1 MKQPELYILEGE
13 EREAGRKSTRALRGE
28 KRVPSVL
35 YGSGIEES
43 IHFSIEELDL
53 ERILSVSETKLQE
66 LTINGT
72 TYRTL
77 LKKVEYDPVTDRP
90 LHADFYVMN
99 PKKPVKLSVPVN
111 LTGTAKGVRDSG
123 GRVFQPLRIVRVKVL
138 PDRIPAYFELDISD
152 LGIGDSLH
160 VDKLDLD
167 GIDPLDDP
175 SRTIVTIAPPR
186 SDAAFVSSGD
196 EDDLLEDVDEE
207 LDEATESEE
216 TEEEE
221 ATE

>member
-1 MKQPELYILEGE
+1 MMKQRGLCILEGDDNDACGKTTKSF
-13 EREAGRKSTRALRGE
+13 REQNRLLSAVYVSR
-28 KRVPSVL
+28 
-35 YGSGIEES
+35 IEEG

-53 ERILSVSETKLQE
+53 ERILSVRVTTLQE
-66 LTINGT
+66 LTINGK

-77 LKKVEYDPVTDRP
+77 LKRVEYDPVTDRP

-99 PKKPVKLSVPVN
+99 PKKAVKLSVPVI

-138 PDRIPAYFELDISD
+138 PDKIPAYFELDISD

-175 SRTIVTIAPPR
+175 SRTIVTITPPR
-186 SDAAFVSSGD
+186 SDAALVSSGE

-207 LDEATESEE
+207 LDEATEAEE
-216 TEEEE
+216 TEEE

>member
-13 EREAGRKSTRALRGE
+13 EREAGRKSAKSLRE
-28 KRVPSVL
+28 QNRVPSVL

-66 LTINGT
+66 LTINGK

-77 LKKVEYDPVTDRP
+77 LKRVEYDPVTDRP

-99 PKKPVKLSVPVN
+99 PKKAVKLSVPVI

-138 PDRIPAYFELDISD
+138 PDKIPAYFELDISD

-175 SRTIVTIAPPR
+175 SRTIVTITPPR
-186 SDAAFVSSGD
+186 SDAALVSSGE

-207 LDEATESEE
+207 LDEATEPEK
-216 TEEEE
+216 TEEE

>member
-1 MKQPELYILEGE
+1 MKQPELYKLEGV
-13 EREAGRKSTRALRGE
+13 EREAGRKSTKALRGE
-28 KRVPSVL
+28 NRVPSVL
-35 YGSGIEES
+35 YGAKLEES

-53 ERILSVSETKLQE
+53 ERILSVSETKLQD

-72 TYRTL
+72 TYKTL

-90 LHADFYVMN
+90 LHADFYVMDPN
-99 PKKPVKLSVPVN
+99 KAVKLSVPVI
-111 LTGTAKGVRDSG
+111 LTGTAKGVRDAG

-138 PDRIPAYFELDISD
+138 PDKIPAYFELDISD

-160 VDKLDLD
+160 VDKLDLE

-175 SRTIVTIAPPR
+175 TRTIVTIAPPK
-186 SDAAFVSSGD
+186 SDSAFVSSSEE
-196 EDDLLEDVDEE
+196 EDDLLDDVDED
-207 LDEATESEE
+207 LEE
-216 TEEEE
+216 TEEGAEETEE